1 MKLSKVSIVGAL
13 ALAFSSLVAP
23 SQASVTYPIEFAE
36 FPACSAPSSTNCYS
50 NPEVKL
56 PGESDWSTPP
66 SEIYFR
72 ISGFDIAR
80 SPSLVID
87 MRRNYGYIGDQD
99 LSPVLPYGT
108 EIKVDV
114 NTGTWQPNPQANGVS
129 VVRSFSQAKDSNQ
142 NWITSVHFSTIN
154 WSPAS
159 NCYIEENFADSC
171 LNPGTPGE
179 FDEQGFWED
188 YQSFAQVVFWGVELS
203 ADAETLAQRRLWDGM
218 IISSN
223 ASSSGSPYF
232 DQASSSWIIKT
243 AGPGRYK
250 DGTTTN
256 WLYFQAFIPD
266 RSIEALL
273 GTPAGESLSSI
284 SFTRQDANT
293 ATASTPSGSRIERV
307 TGGILITMPRYTFD
321 TNPGT
326 PPSVYSVR
334 NVATARQADSF
345 APSFVAA
352 PRASTF
358 KITIKKK
365 AAAVIPP
372 SKPSFKSASVR
383 SKTITLVAK
392 ATARATSYQA
402 SCSKGRTVKSV
413 TSRTTT
419 LKFTNMAK
427 GTWTCKIRAKNSKIG
442 AWSSTKNLRIR

>member
-1 MKLSKVSIVGAL
+1 MRVKLSKVSLVGAL

-23 SQASVTYPIEFAE
+23 SQASVTYPTEGATFSE
-36 FPACSAPSSTNCYS
+36 CSAPTNTNCYS
-50 NPEVKL
+50 NPQVKR
-56 PGESDWSTPP
+56 PGETDWSTPP
-66 SEIYFR
+66 SNIYFR
-72 ISGFDIAR
+72 IAGFDIAN

-87 MRRNYGYIGDQD
+87 MRLNSECGQQD
-99 LSPVLPYGT
+99 LSAALPYGT
-108 EIKVDV
+108 EIKVEI
-114 NTGTWQPNPQANGVS
+114 NTGTWQPNSQANGVS
-129 VVRSFSQAKDSNQ
+129 VVRSFCQAKDLNQ
-142 NWITSVHFSTIN
+142 NWITSVRFSTIN
-154 WSPAS
+154 WSAAS
-159 NCYIEENFADSC
+159 NCYIAENFADSC
-171 LNPGTPGE
+171 LNPGPPGE
-179 FDEQGFWED
+179 FDPQGFWEA
-188 YQSFAQVVFWGVELS
+188 YQSFALVVFWGVERS

-273 GTPAGESLSSI
+273 GTPAGQSLSSI

-326 PPSVYSVR
+326 PPSVYSVH
-334 NVATARQADSF
+334 NVVTLPQGNTF
-345 APSFVAA
+345 APNFVAA
-352 PRASTF
+352 TRASTF

-365 AAAVIPP
+365 TAVAAP
-372 SKPSFKSASVR
+372 SKVSIKSASAR

-392 ATARATSYQA
+392 KAARATTYQA
-402 SCSKGRTVKSV
+402 SCSKGRATKTA

-419 LKFTNMAK
+419 IKFSAMSK
-427 GTWTCKIRAKNSKIG
+427 GTWKCKIRAKNSKIG
-442 AWSSTKNLRIR
+442 AWSSTTSVRVR